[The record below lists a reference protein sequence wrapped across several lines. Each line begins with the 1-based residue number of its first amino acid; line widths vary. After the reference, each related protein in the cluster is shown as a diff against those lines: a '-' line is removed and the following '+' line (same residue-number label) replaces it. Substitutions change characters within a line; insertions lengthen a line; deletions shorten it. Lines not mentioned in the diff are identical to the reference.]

1 MPQIEINKAACT
13 GCDVCVEICPTDV
26 LRLDSEK
33 KAFAAY
39 EQDCQAC
46 FLCEWD
52 CAFEAIRIRLSGV
65 GGPAS
70 SEEAGEAQARQR
82 AASIEGGGVPKLSGR
97 GAPR

>member
-26 LRLDSEK
+26 LRLDSGK

-39 EQDCQAC
+39 EEDCQAC

-52 CAFEAIRIRLSGV
+52 CAFEAIRIRLTGV
-65 GGPAS
+65 GEPAS
-70 SEEAGEAQARQR
+70 SKEAA
-82 AASIEGGGVPKLSGR
+82 EGGAPKQSGR
-97 GAPR
+97 WARH

>member
-52 CAFEAIRIRLSGV
+52 CAFQAIRIRGLGV
-65 GGPAS
+65 GGPAG
-70 SEEAGEAQARQR
+70 SEEAAK
-82 AASIEGGGVPKLSGR
+82 SGVPKQSGR
-97 GAPR
+97 GARH

>member
-26 LRLDSEK
+26 LRLDAEK

-46 FLCEWD
+46 FLCEWEQTSLFPSRGQ
-52 CAFEAIRIRLSGV
+52 C
-65 GGPAS
+65 
-70 SEEAGEAQARQR
+70 RQTEQVR
-82 AASIEGGGVPKLSGR
+82 REFGFVRR
-97 GAPR
+97 G

>member
-26 LRLDSEK
+26 LRLDSQK

-52 CAFEAIRIRLSGV
+52 CAFEAIRVSPTTPCRAGARLSPSR
-65 GGPAS
+65 GGESAKPT
-70 SEEAGEAQARQR
+70 
-82 AASIEGGGVPKLSGR
+82 GGR
-97 GAPR
+97 

>member
-26 LRLDSEK
+26 LRLDAGK

-39 EQDCQAC
+39 EEDCQAC

-52 CAFEAIRIRLSGV
+52 CAFEAIRIR
-65 GGPAS
+65 PDAT
-70 SEEAGEAQARQR
+70 
-82 AASIEGGGVPKLSGR
+82 
-97 GAPR
+97 PR